1 MNYMELLEIGDVND
15 FHNKWGNIDFS
26 NDTNIDFVIS
36 KWKAIHVLFYDYNDV
51 ISKSKNIWFN
61 EIREIGLYNLFFT
74 DPTYFS
80 QYFSDEPSDI
90 LNQLLSL
97 QEKWIGII
105 FECADE
111 VCNGDNDYKLLSFV
125 KKGGQ
130 TTSHD
135 FELNIRHNGVEQIV
149 KIEFKFSSS
158 SKDKITQLAEFAAI
172 NTESASGLLLFGSS
186 YLDFFWPV
194 SYERNFIQEMC
205 NAVNIQLPRDRESW
219 KKIAKSV
226 AVPKNGA
233 ARDFHLRLRQSD
245 IMKND
250 GKKKIVNESFDV
262 FITQKLDFIRDNL
275 SEISNIFNTKQEDKF
290 FCIFSSGTFKKDT
303 IPLIQLNDVVKV
315 GEHTFELITTTD
327 NNIRCDMSWGNG
339 GAGNQNPRVLF
350 KLSSKPAARKGG
362 YKKRGGKINGGDGHD
377 YDDDDDHDYDDD
389 DDHDYDDDDD
399 HDYDDDDYD
408 WFDTHEELAID
419 DIAGIDELEEIQGDS
434 DKIVEIKDVNEP
446 QQEILNTMKLR
457 SGKIYNIPNQVK
469 KGGNYKHHTKKISK
483 NTKIKKTRKTRKTK
497 KTRKT
502 RSSKKTRKARKLR
515 K

>member
-1 MNYMELLEIGDVND
+1 MELLEIGDVND

-26 NDTNIDFVIS
+26 NDTNSDFVIS

-80 QYFSDEPSDI
+80 QYFSDETSDI

-105 FECADE
+105 FECADG
-111 VCNGDNDYKLLSFV
+111 VCNGDNNYELLSFV

-172 NTESASGLLLFGSS
+172 NTESASGQLLFGSS

-194 SYERNFIQEMC
+194 SNERNFIQEMC

-226 AVPKNGA
+226 AVPKNGP
-233 ARDFHLRLRQSD
+233 ARDFHLRLRESD
-245 IMKND
+245 IMKNE
-250 GKKKIVNESFDV
+250 GKKRIVNESFDV
-262 FITQKLDFIRDNL
+262 FITQKLGFIRDNL

-290 FCIFSSGTFKKDT
+290 FCIFSTGTFKKDT
-303 IPLIQLNDVVKV
+303 IPLIQLTDVIKV

-350 KLSSKPAARKGG
+350 KLSPKPAARKGG
-362 YKKRGGKINGGDGHD
+362 YKKRGGKLNGGDGD
-377 YDDDDDHDYDDD
+377 GDGDDDDDE
-389 DDHDYDDDDD
+389 
-399 HDYDDDDYD
+399 YD
-408 WFDTHEELAID
+408 WFDTHEELAIG

-434 DKIVEIKDVNEP
+434 DKIIEIKDVNEP

-457 SGKIYNIPNQVK
+457 SGKIYNIPSKVK
-469 KGGNYKHHTKKISK
+469 KGGNYKHITKKINK
-483 NTKIKKTRKTRKTK
+483 NTKIKKTRKTKKTKKTRKTRKTK
-497 KTRKT
+497 KTRKI
-502 RSSKKTRKARKLR
+502 RKTRK
-515 K
+515 